1 MERKG
6 MKLEERIADYK
17 VDSPRVSRF
26 SEERFL
32 LFLEDITAVFDG
44 FKALDIEALGI
55 GHNELRVIIGPNGAG
70 KTTLCDVVSGK
81 TSPAT
86 GRVYFEGRDITDM
99 KETDIA
105 LMGIGRKFQTP
116 AVFDSLTTYQNMELA
131 LPGHR
136 RLWSNLYRKE
146 SAEEKDRILSIL
158 ERVGLVDELDREARY
173 LSHGQRQ
180 WLAISSLILSDPK
193 LLLVDEPAAGLTDS
207 ETALTAELLL
217 ELKGNHTI
225 IVIEHDMDFVRRLD
239 SFVTMLNEGK
249 IMAEGTLRELQEN
262 EEVIEAYLGR

>member
-1 MERKG
+1 MN
-6 MKLEERIADYK
+6 LEERIADYK
-17 VDSPRVSRF
+17 LDSPRVSRF

-32 LFLEDITAVFDG
+32 LFLEDVTAVFDG

-81 TSPAT
+81 TRPTT
-86 GRVYFEGRDITDM
+86 GNVYFQGKDITHET
-99 KETDIA
+99 ETDIA

-131 LPGHR
+131 LPGHQ
-136 RLWSNLYRKE
+136 RLWSNLYA
-146 SAEEKDRILSIL
+146 SVTAEENDRILEIL
-158 ERVGLVDELDREARY
+158 ERVGLADESDTEAKY

-180 WLAISSLILSDPK
+180 WLAISSLILANPK

-207 ETALTAELLL
+207 ETELTAELLL
-217 ELKGNHTI
+217 ELKDDHTI
-225 IVIEHDMDFVRRLD
+225 IVIEHDMDFVRQLN
-239 SFVTMLNEGK
+239 SFVTVLNEGK
-249 IMAEGTLRELQEN
+249 IMAEGTMEEVQEN